1 MSELGMLLK
10 KDWRQAA
17 NLRHEL
23 AEQSRFKLAVIL
35 FFALGML
42 GGLYGLFWEG
52 FTFLER
58 LGGIGLMIIHRLLAF
73 CFLALTFLLILSS
86 SVSAYGTFFGDRD
99 MGFLKLMPVR
109 IGTLIRYKFLHAAF
123 YASWAFFFII
133 VPFVMA
139 FAMQQKLSGFALLAS
154 VVFSLPFVM
163 ICSSAGAL
171 LCLVFIRWM
180 PPRRMVKYILMVV
193 ILAVGIAGWKT
204 FVVNVRLG
212 EDVNVILNRVIP
224 GLKLASHPLLPG
236 YWASEGILSISRGQ
250 WARGLMF
257 GLLLFSSA
265 GMGSVLLE
273 AAGSRIYEEGYQKL
287 MRGSRRHHRMHRA
300 RAVMER
306 TLVFLPR
313 DMRSILVKDICIF
326 LRDPAQWVQALFF
339 LGMLGLYFLN
349 LRNLRY
355 HTLPLAFRNLI
366 AFLNVFSV
374 SAVLTS
380 LGARFVY
387 PQLSFE
393 GHAFW
398 VLGLSP
404 LSMKRILLSKFAGA
418 LFSMVFVS
426 LLLMGICVRMLNI
439 EAYAGMVSMAVA
451 FAVSVALSGFSCGL
465 GALFMDLKH
474 SNPSAIVSSFGGTLN
489 LVCSLVFIFMTMFP
503 FAFVFQLYY
512 RGYLS
517 PEMFVH
523 ALMLGGAWLVGITL
537 AAVLVPL
544 WLGLRS
550 LMKREY

>member
-1 MSELGMLLK
+1 MLLK
-10 KDWRQAA
+10 KDWRQIK
-17 NLRHEL
+17 NLRREL
-23 AEQSRFKLAVIL
+23 AEQSRFKMVVIL
-35 FFALGML
+35 IFAVGML
-42 GGLYGLFWEG
+42 AGLYGMFLES

-58 LGGIGLMIIHRLLAF
+58 LGGVGLMIIHRLLAF

-86 SVSAYGTFFGDRD
+86 SVTAYGSFFGDRD
-99 MGFLKLMPVR
+99 MSCLKLMPVHT
-109 IGTLIRYKFLHAAF
+109 GTLIRYKFLHAAF

-139 FAMQQKLSGFALLAS
+139 FAIQQKLSAFAILAS
-154 VVFSLPFVM
+154 VVFSIPFV
-163 ICSSAGAL
+163 ILCSAAGAL

-180 PPRRMVKYILMVV
+180 PPRGMVKYILIAV
-193 ILAVGIAGWKT
+193 ILAAGMVGWRV

-212 EDVNVILNRVIP
+212 EDVNVILNRVVP
-224 GLKLASHPLLPG
+224 GLKLASHPLMPG

-257 GLLLFSSA
+257 GL
-265 GMGSVLLE
+265 VLLSNALFGAAILA
-273 AAGSRIYEEGYQKL
+273 AAGERIYEEGLQKL
-287 MRGSRRHHRMHRA
+287 LKGSKRSHRMHRMRLLLEKA
-300 RAVMER
+300 
-306 TLVFLPR
+306 LVFLPR

-374 SAVLTS
+374 SAVLAS

-387 PQLSFE
+387 PQLSLE
-393 GHAFW
+393 GQAFW

-418 LFSMVFVS
+418 LFSMVSVS

-439 EAYAGMVSMAVA
+439 DVYAATASMVVA
-451 FAVSVALSGFSCGL
+451 LAVSIALSGFSCGL

-474 SNPSAIVSSFGGTLN
+474 SNPSVIVSSFGGTLN
-489 LVCSLVFIFMTMFP
+489 LVCSLAFIFLAMFP
-503 FAFVFQLYY
+503 FAFLFRLYY
-512 RGYLS
+512 RGWLLRS
-517 PEMFVH
+517 DFHE
-523 ALMLGGAWLVGITL
+523 ALLFGLGWLVLITA
-537 AAVLVPL
+537 AAVFIPL

-550 LMKREY
+550 LKRREY

>member
-86 SVSAYGTFFGDRD
+86 SVSAYGTYFGDRD
-99 MGFLKLMPVR
+99 MSYLKLMPVHT
-109 IGTLIRYKFLHAAF
+109 GTLIRYKFLHAAF

-139 FAMQQKLSGFALLAS
+139 FAIQQKLSAYAILAS
-154 VVFSLPFVM
+154 VVFSIPFV
-163 ICSSAGAL
+163 ILCSAAGAL

-180 PPRRMVKYILMVV
+180 PPRRMVKYILIAVL
-193 ILAVGIAGWKT
+193 LAAGIIGWIV

-212 EDVNVILNRVIP
+212 EDVNVILNRVVP
-224 GLKLASHPLLPG
+224 GLKLASHPLMPG

-257 GLLLFSSA
+257 GLVLVSNALFGAAVLA
-265 GMGSVLLE
+265 GIGE
-273 AAGSRIYEEGYQKL
+273 RIYEEGLQKL
-287 MRGSRRHHRMHRA
+287 LKGSKRSHRMHRVRLVLEKA
-300 RAVMER
+300 
-306 TLVFLPR
+306 LVFLPR

-366 AFLNVFSV
+366 ALLNVFSV

-418 LFSMVFVS
+418 VFSMGFVS

-489 LVCSLVFIFMTMFP
+489 LVCSLIFIFMAMFP

-517 PEMFVH
+517 PEMFVR
-523 ALMLGGAWLVGITL
+523 ALLFGGGWLALIALT
-537 AAVLVPL
+537 AVLIPL
-544 WLGLRS
+544 WLGMRALKR
-550 LMKREY
+550 REY